1 MPEALRVINWSI
13 PQWGGATSLTYV
25 DVPPGMVVVHGR
37 NETGKS
43 SLAGAI
49 AWLLAGP
56 GIEADLHHLG
66 PYEAPLHAMLQA
78 ELANKTLSIEVRAT
92 VPAKPRDSK
101 VNETFTADI
110 DSSDLTRSSLQQR
123 LGGIDLK
130 MLRRYYY
137 VGAEDIHRDHQRTD
151 DADDSLSTK
160 PMFGGLNPFKASES
174 FDKEGHTH
182 LGRAKGQV
190 AAGSGRDLA
199 NSINSISQEIR
210 EARNAKSDW
219 HAANETAESAE
230 EKHRS
235 AEVALQKAK
244 DHVRTLNLAINAT
257 PLHHDLQSAE
267 EDLADASKPTGDQL
281 KLTANE
287 AAIRGVLEL
296 LSGSQQALSDAQQ
309 TLRDTKT
316 RGDDWSDLFNVL
328 DLSPETIKAIQKADF
343 EVDHWREQRNNK
355 DAALAR
361 PEATGSSAIPAPPQR
376 ENTEWLRRAS
386 ALTAVGLSAAAVI
399 GFLGDR
405 PATAAVLGFLAVVAL
420 AFLRFRQPNRPSV
433 PAPSDGLDDQVRKE
447 AALAEAERHLEL
459 SIERR
464 VELVSDAGVPTD
476 RIRKVDDDTA
486 HRFVAVKAVRD
497 AEGLVNDLEK
507 DVAKA
512 EGDLTPLLPVGVEP
526 VAAEATLDAAL
537 SIGNE
542 YDEAV
547 NAVKTARQ
555 QLRELLGGMDTE
567 AHRLLGEHDR
577 PTLEDLLEQGSKD
590 IEDLQTTFDEKRNA
604 ADEARAALLQIQD
617 AADLQTPLLAYEDER
632 SRLRDKVVAGLA
644 NRLVSQILNGTA
656 EAYAGDNQSEQ
667 VEIANDLARSIGDGW
682 MQVRLNPQSN
692 QLTVLS
698 AAGEVP
704 VYRLATGARSVLA
717 LCFRLAAIRIEAEKL
732 PVLLPVILDDPLV
745 HVDDQRRHAAF
756 SVLNR
761 FAEDHLLVYFTCHE
775 THAEEAKAAGAHR
788 VELRATSD

>member
-56 GIEADLHHLG
+56 GNEADLHHLG
-66 PYEAPLHAMLQA
+66 PNKAPLHATLQA

-92 VPAKPRDSK
+92 VPAKPRDAK

-110 DSSDLTRSSLQQR
+110 DGSDLTRSSLQNR

-137 VGAEDIHRDHQRTD
+137 VGSEDIHRDHQERSD
-151 DADDSLSTK
+151 DADDSLSTHA
-160 PMFGGLNPFKASES
+160 MFGGLNPFKESETR
-174 FDKEGHTH
+174 DTEGHKS
-182 LGRAKGQV
+182 LGKPRGQV
-190 AAGSGRDLA
+190 AAGSGQDLA

-219 HAANETAESAE
+219 HAANEAAESTE
-230 EKHRS
+230 KKHRA
-235 AEVALQKAK
+235 AEVALQEAK

-296 LSGSQQALSDAQQ
+296 VSGSQQALSDAQQ
-309 TLRDTKT
+309 TLRNTKT
-316 RGDDWSDLFNVL
+316 RGDDWSDLFDVL
-328 DLSPETIKAIQKADF
+328 DLSDETIESIRTADST
-343 EVDHWREQRNNK
+343 VATRRQDRDDR

-361 PEATGSSAIPAPPQR
+361 LAAAGSSATPTPPQR
-376 ENTEWLRRAS
+376 KDAGWLRRTS
-386 ALTAVGLSAAAVI
+386 ALTAVGLSAAAVL
-399 GFLGDR
+399 GVLGDR
-405 PATAAVLGFLAVVAL
+405 PAPAAVLGFLAVVAL
-420 AFLRFRQPNRPSV
+420 TSLRFRRPDRPPV
-433 PAPSDGLDDQVRKE
+433 PTPSDGLDDRVRE
-447 AALAEAERHLEL
+447 DAAEAGRRLE
-459 SIERR
+459 SAIERR
-464 VELVSDAGVPTD
+464 TQLVSDAGVPTD
-476 RIRKVDDDTA
+476 QIRKADEGTA
-486 HRFVAVKAVRD
+486 RRFDAVKAVRD
-497 AEGLVNDLEK
+497 GENLVDDLKK
-507 DVAKA
+507 DVANA
-512 EGDLTPLLPVGVEP
+512 EGDLTPLIPVGVEP
-526 VAAEATLDAAL
+526 PAAEATLNAAL

-547 NAVKTARQ
+547 NAVKTAQQ
-555 QLRELLGGMDTE
+555 QLRELLGGTDTE

-590 IEDLQTTFDEKRNA
+590 IEDLQTKSDEKRSA
-604 ADEARAALLQIQD
+604 ADEARSALLQIQD
-617 AADLQTPLLAYEDER
+617 AADLQTPLLAYEDGR
-632 SRLRDKVVAGLA
+632 SRLRDKVVTGLA
-644 NRLVSQILNGTA
+644 NRLVSQILNRTA
-656 EAYAGDNQSEQ
+656 EAYAGDNQSEL

-698 AAGEVP
+698 ATGEIP

-717 LCFRLAAIRIEAEKL
+717 LCFRLAAIRTEAEKL
-732 PVLLPVILDDPLV
+732 QVLLPVILDDPLV

-761 FAEDHLLVYFTCHE
+761 FAEDHQVLYFTCHE

-788 VELRATSD
+788 VELRAASA